1 MKKVG
6 IIAVWLLL
14 IGSGYAQ
21 KTMVRV
27 HLRYTA
33 DDTFRFFSPFMKM
46 ETPVSNV

>member
-33 DDTFRFFSPFMKM
+33 DDTFRFSPFMKM